1 MNKYYRYRAE
11 DLLRRHTSNSD
22 VIMKDAPGVK
32 RYDISDYNCFG
43 YAVGYYDWLDLDN
56 FCYLADDE
64 GGNYD
69 ALDEMF
75 EDCCFELEDSYGFT
89 RIHDANVIPPLR
101 KDEHIIAFRVG
112 FDDFHFARLNSDGT
126 WSHKPGSNY
135 IRNMDEEEFFDAWC
149 PNRCYPYVS
158 DIAYFIVRKGAFGN
172 D

>member
-1 MNKYYRYRAE
+1 MNKYYRYKTE

-32 RYDISDYNCFG
+32 RYLIGTYNCFG
-43 YAVGYYDWLDLDN
+43 YAMGYYDWLDLES
-56 FCYLADDE
+56 FYYLADEDE
-64 GGNYD
+64 NYD

-75 EDCCFELEDSYGFT
+75 EDCCVELEDRYNLT
-89 RIHDANVIPPLR
+89 RIYDANVITSLR

-126 WSHKPGSNY
+126 WSHKPGGNY
-135 IRNMDEEEFFDAWC
+135 IRNMSEEEFHDAWC

-158 DIAYFIVRKGAFGN
+158 DIAYFIVRKGVFGN